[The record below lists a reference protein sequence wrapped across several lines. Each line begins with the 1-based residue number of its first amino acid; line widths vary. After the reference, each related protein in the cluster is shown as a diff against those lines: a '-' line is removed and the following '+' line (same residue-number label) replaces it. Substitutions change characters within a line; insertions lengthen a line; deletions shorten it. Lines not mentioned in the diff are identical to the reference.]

1 MRWVG
6 GHKMIVLSTYKVK
19 NVHVEVG
26 KVVKNGQNLV
36 YVVFEWPLSL
46 KYIGICSTTLKYNVR
61 TS

>member
-1 MRWVG
+1 MGFWSQNDCFV
-6 GHKMIVLSTYKVK
+6 TYKVK

-46 KYIGICSTTLKYNVR
+46 KYIPVVP
-61 TS
+61 

>member
-1 MRWVG
+1 
-6 GHKMIVLSTYKVK
+6 MIVLSTYKVK